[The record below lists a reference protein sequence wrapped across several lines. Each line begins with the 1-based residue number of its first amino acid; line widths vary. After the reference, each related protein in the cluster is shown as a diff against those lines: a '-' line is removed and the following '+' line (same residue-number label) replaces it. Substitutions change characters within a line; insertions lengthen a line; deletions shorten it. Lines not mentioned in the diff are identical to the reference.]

1 MYALMYF
8 YGLPLLA
15 SAAAMTRI
23 SLLVTGAAVVSFIA
37 KGAVMYSVAVPL
49 ALALGWAAGGGRRAD
64 WRTGGLAD
72 WRARC
77 WRGAAEA
84 GAYDGS
90 F

>member
-49 ALALGWAAGGGRRAD
+49 ALALGWAAGGGR
-64 WRTGGLAD
+64 TGGLAD